1 MARRKL
7 GKIIEIKR
15 GEITF
20 AGQGMPVDD
29 AGQEDKPFIDE
40 AKVWGLR
47 PRKHPLTGDVN
58 KGGRKSDRS
67 FIRKL
72 ALRHLKEGNYSD
84 REEDFAAELERWFAT
99 HDHSLNNDPK
109 ASTIEGH
116 IRDLWRR
123 RHQWPQRRSGIPPS

>member
-1 MARRKL
+1 MAKRKL

-29 AGQEDKPFIDE
+29 AGQGEPFIDE
-40 AKVWGLR
+40 AKVWGRR

-58 KGGRKSDRS
+58 KGGRKSDRP

-72 ALRHLKEGNYSD
+72 ALDQLKRGYPDTLDE
-84 REEDFAAELERWFAT
+84 FADELERWFGT
-99 HDHSLNNDPK
+99 HDHALKNDPK
-109 ASTIEGH
+109 ASTIKGH
-116 IRDLWRR
+116 IRDLWRQ
-123 RHQWPQRRSGIPPS
+123 RHQWPQRRGGIPPS